1 LRRRP
6 RRDFLDRDVRKGVH
20 VVTDRRRS
28 AFRIFRKHESARLD
42 RTRAL
47 QRQRRDEARPRAN
60 RRVRL
65 RLGNIF
71 FRGVS
76 KSPKGPPQKT
86 RRESEKRRVHR
97 SVVACRRGLV
107 RARSRPGFEARRWRR
122 RPQAFVGERRGVR
135 GVRGV
140 RGLPRSVPLRGFV
153 FQSFATRFPRRRRGF
168 IRAFTRAFTR
178 GAARLGRKH
187 PRVPP
192 LASVCRRGVRT
203 CAVPEVRVRPFSVGV
218 RKFRR
223 KIVAILVR
231 LGFVLVGLGLGLGTV
246 RGAPPPGPPRRGRAR
261 GPRRDRAR
269 RVRPREALGRGA
281 GQGRVGNAG
290 GSRGDALLRARGGRP
305 RGLGRCGVGREAHVA
320 RAFRGTP
327 RVVARR
333 QRVARTLLAEHA
345 AARAAVVLP
354 GHQAERHPA
363 LETGFRRAL
372 VYPEAGPRRAPAAR
386 AETHRVEDL
395 AHGASRAGD
404 FLGHARPARVTASW
418 SYRSAP

>member
-1 LRRRP
+1 MHH
-6 RRDFLDRDVRKGVH
+6 K
-20 VVTDRRRS
+20 RS
-28 AFRIFRKHESARLD
+28 
-42 RTRAL
+42 
-47 QRQRRDEARPRAN
+47 
-60 RRVRL
+60 
-65 RLGNIF
+65 
-71 FRGVS
+71 VS
-76 KSPKGPPQKT
+76 QSPKGPPQKT
-86 RRESEKRRVHR
+86 RRESEKRGVHR
-97 SVVACRRGLV
+97 SVVACVVCGLA
-107 RARSRPGFEARRWRR
+107 RARSRPGFEARRWWRWWW
-122 RPQAFVGERRGVR
+122 RPHAFVGERCGVR

-153 FQSFATRFPRRRRGF
+153 FQSLATRFPRRRRGF
-168 IRAFTRAFTR
+168 IPRLRAFTRG

-187 PRVPP
+187 PRGVPP
-192 LASVCRRGVRT
+192 LVSVCSRGVRK
-203 CAVPEVRVRPFSVGV
+203 CAVPEVRVWPFGVGV
-218 RKFRR
+218 RTFRR
-223 KIVAILVR
+223 MVVVVLVR

-345 AARAAVVLP
+345 AARAAVMLP

-386 AETHRVEDL
+386 AETHRVEAL
-395 AHGASRAGD
+395 AHGASHAGD

-418 SYRSAP
+418 SYRSAS